1 MCDAL
6 SDLTMC
12 DDPASD
18 ENICDAASDVKMSEV
33 ASDVMMSEVASDV
46 KMSDVASDVKMCD
59 ALSDHSS
66 FCRQDGTLF
75 QHTVSDAS
83 RPGDHANPCGLS
95 INSRGDVSHTS
106 RYVLY
111 SVIIGPSKCA
121 LAINRTP
128 QYTRGSFHFWVM
140 NGPSPLTLLF
150 TFT

>member
-1 MCDAL
+1 MCDSP

-12 DDPASD
+12 DD
-18 ENICDAASDVKMSEV
+18 AASDVNICDTVGDVKMCD
-33 ASDVMMSEVASDV
+33 ADSDV
-46 KMSDVASDVKMCD
+46 KECDAASDVKMCD
-59 ALSDHSS
+59 ALSDDSS

-111 SVIIGPSKCA
+111 SLITVPSKCA
-121 LAINRTP
+121 LAINRSP
-128 QYTRGSFHFWVM
+128 HYTRGSFHFWVM
-140 NGPSPLTLLF
+140 NGP
-150 TFT
+150 

>member
-1 MCDAL
+1 MCDAP

-12 DDPASD
+12 DD
-18 ENICDAASDVKMSEV
+18 AASDVNICDTVGDVKMCD
-33 ASDVMMSEVASDV
+33 ADSDV
-46 KMSDVASDVKMCD
+46 KECDAASDVKMCD
-59 ALSDHSS
+59 ALSDDSS

-111 SVIIGPSKCA
+111 SLIIGP
-121 LAINRTP
+121 LTGPHIIH
-128 QYTRGSFHFWVM
+128 GVHFIS
-140 NGPSPLTLLF
+140 G
-150 TFT
+150 